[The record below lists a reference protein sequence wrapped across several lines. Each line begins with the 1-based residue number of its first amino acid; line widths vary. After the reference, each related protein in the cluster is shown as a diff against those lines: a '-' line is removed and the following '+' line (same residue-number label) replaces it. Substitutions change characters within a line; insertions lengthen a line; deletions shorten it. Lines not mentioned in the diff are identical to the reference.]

1 MRTCEGPDACLAPAT
16 HRTHRTTKQGARA
29 LCEKHLALA
38 LKDEPDLKDG
48 LTSLGSTDKLPKS
61 QA

>member
-1 MRTCEGPDACLAPAT
+1 M
-16 HRTHRTTKQGARA
+16 
-29 LCEKHLALA
+29 CEKHLALA

-48 LTSLGSTDKLPKS
+48 LTSLGPTDKLPKS